1 MTARKDTATD
11 RHLRAVIAASTRWS
25 RTTSDDRREATA
37 AARKGLRAKFA
48 REVDPENRMTEA
60 DLERAIDNAMRAH
73 MVGLAL
79 KKRNKRKPAA

>member
-11 RHLRAVIAASTRWS
+11 RHHRAVIAASTRWS
-25 RTTSDDRREATA
+25 RTTADDRREATA
-37 AARKGLRAKFA
+37 AARKGMRARFA
-48 REVDPENRMTEA
+48 REVDPDGRMDEA
-60 DLERAIDNAMRAH
+60 DLERGIELAMRAY